1 MKQAFYLSKK
11 FFSSKNKSSSSY
23 FISKVSSISIVA
35 SSFSL
40 IVIMSIFTGFENLLS
55 QMYSDFDPDIKVTSK
70 NQTFFLKSDFNFGE
84 LDSSQIDY
92 ALTIENKVL
101 AKYEDKQF
109 LTNLKG
115 VSKNYENV
123 TRINGFVKEIFFD
136 KNNSYNNVY
145 LGLGLAN
152 NIGIQNE
159 SFNKTLSF
167 FYPNFKTNTGFG
179 VKPYNS
185 DKAIVNKIFSFASD
199 VDNDF
204 TISEIEFA
212 QNLFSKNGLISAI
225 EIKVKNKKDLNTV
238 VKYLKKKNENSF
250 FIKDK
255 FQQRDFL
262 FKILNSE
269 KLAVFF
275 ILVLIILL
283 SSFTH
288 IGFLNMFFIE
298 KKLELSTL
306 NKIGF
311 SNKLIRHTLFFVSVK
326 KFLRGLIIG
335 VGLAHLFIFLQLK
348 FSLIKMK
355 DNLVVDSYPIIYE
368 PLMVLK
374 LIFVLIL
381 ISIIYSWLPSKALSS
396 NFLRKAEFWEFIF
409 YAF

>member
-23 FISKVSSISIVA
+23 FISKVSSISIAA

-70 NQTFFLKSDFNFGE
+70 NQTFFSKSDFNFGE

-115 VSKNYENV
+115 VSNNYENV
-123 TRINGFVKEIFFD
+123 TKINVFVKEIFFD
-136 KNNSYNNVY
+136 ENNSYNNVY

-167 FYPNFKTNTGFG
+167 FYPNFKTNTVFG
-179 VKPYNS
+179 VKPYNT

-199 VDNDF
+199 VDNEF
-204 TISEIEFA
+204 AISEIEFA

-238 VKYLKKKNENSF
+238 IKYLKKKNENSF
-250 FIKDK
+250 YIKDK

-298 KKLELSTL
+298 KKSELLTL

-311 SNKLIRHTLFFVSVK
+311 SNKLIQDALFFVSVK
-326 KFLRGLIIG
+326 KFVKGLIVG
-335 VGLAHLFIFLQLK
+335 VVLAHLFIFLQLK

-355 DNLVVDSYPIIYE
+355 DNLVVDFYPISYE
-368 PLMVLK
+368 PLMVLQ
-374 LIFVLIL
+374 LIVVLIL
-381 ISIIYSWLPSKALSS
+381 ISIIYSWLPSKTLSS
-396 NFLRKAEFWEFIF
+396 NFLRKAEF
-409 YAF
+409 

>member
-23 FISKVSSISIVA
+23 FISKVSSISIAA

-70 NQTFFLKSDFNFGE
+70 NQTFFSKSDFNFGE

-115 VSKNYENV
+115 VSNNYENV
-123 TRINGFVKEIFFD
+123 TKINGFVKEIFFE

-167 FYPNFKTNTGFG
+167 FYPNFKTNTAFG
-179 VKPYNS
+179 VKPYNT

-199 VDNDF
+199 VDNEF
-204 TISEIEFA
+204 VISEIEFA
-212 QNLFSKNGLISAI
+212 QNLFSKKGLISAI

-238 VKYLKKKNENSF
+238 IKYLKKKNENSF
-250 FIKDK
+250 FVKDK
-255 FQQRDFL
+255 SQQRDFL

-269 KLAVFF
+269 KLVVFF

-298 KKLELSTL
+298 KKSELLTL

-311 SNKLIRHTLFFVSVK
+311 SNKLIQESLFFVSVK
-326 KFLRGLIIG
+326 KFVRGLIVG
-335 VGLAHLFIFLQLK
+335 VVLAHLFIFLQLK

-355 DNLVVDSYPIIYE
+355 DNLVVDSYPISYE
-368 PLMVLK
+368 PLMVLQ
-374 LIFVLIL
+374 LIVVL
-381 ISIIYSWLPSKALSS
+381 ISISFIYSWLPSKTLSS
-396 NFLRKAEFWEFIF
+396 NFLRKAEF
-409 YAF
+409 

>member
-1 MKQAFYLSKK
+1 MKQALYLSKK
-11 FFSSKNKSSSSY
+11 FFSSRNKSSSSH
-23 FISKVSSISIVA
+23 FISKVSSISIAA

-55 QMYSDFDPDIKVTSK
+55 QMYSNFDPDIKVTSK
-70 NQTFFLKSDFNFGE
+70 NQTFFSKSDFNFGE

-101 AKYEDKQF
+101 GKYEDKQF

-123 TRINGFVKEIFFD
+123 TKINGFVEEIFFD
-136 KNNSYNNVY
+136 KNNSYNNIY

-167 FYPNFKTNTGFG
+167 FYPNFKTNTTFG
-179 VKPYNS
+179 VKPYNTN
-185 DKAIVNKIFSFASD
+185 KAIVNKIFSFASD
-199 VDNDF
+199 VDNQF
-204 TISEIEFA
+204 AISEIEFA
-212 QNLFSKNGLISAI
+212 QNLFSKNRLISAI

-238 VKYLKKKNENSF
+238 IKYLKKKNENSF

-269 KLAVFF
+269 KASCFF
-275 ILVLIILL
+275 YFGIDYFTF
-283 SSFTH
+283 SFTH

-298 KKLELSTL
+298 KKSELLTL
-306 NKIGF
+306 KKIGF
-311 SNKLIRHTLFFVSVK
+311 SNKLVQDALFFVSVK
-326 KFLRGLIIG
+326 KFVRGLIIG

-348 FSLIKMK
+348 FSLIKMN
-355 DNLVVDSYPIIYE
+355 DNLVVDSYPISYE
-368 PLMVLK
+368 PLMVLQ
-374 LIFVLIL
+374 LIVVL
-381 ISIIYSWLPSKALSS
+381 
-396 NFLRKAEFWEFIF
+396 F
-409 YAF
+409 

>member
-23 FISKVSSISIVA
+23 FISKVSSISISA

-70 NQTFFLKSDFNFGE
+70 NQTFFSKSDFNFGE

-115 VSKNYENV
+115 VSNNYENV
-123 TRINGFVKEIFFD
+123 TKINGFVKEIFFE

-167 FYPNFKTNTGFG
+167 FYPNFKTNTAFG
-179 VKPYNS
+179 VKPYNT

-199 VDNDF
+199 VDNEF
-204 TISEIEFA
+204 AISEIEFA

-238 VKYLKKKNENSF
+238 IKYLKKKNENSF
-250 FIKDK
+250 YIKDK

-298 KKLELSTL
+298 KKSELLTL
-306 NKIGF
+306 SKIGF
-311 SNKLIRHTLFFVSVK
+311 SNKLIQDALFFVSVK
-326 KFLRGLIIG
+326 KFVRGLIIG

-355 DNLVVDSYPIIYE
+355 DNLVVDSYPISYE
-368 PLMVLK
+368 PLMVLQ
-374 LIFVLIL
+374 LIVVLIS
-381 ISIIYSWLPSKALSS
+381 ISIIYSWLPSKTLSS
-396 NFLRKAEFWEFIF
+396 NFLRKAEF
-409 YAF
+409 

>member
-1 MKQAFYLSKK
+1 MKQALYLSKK
-11 FFSSKNKSSSSY
+11 FFSSRNKSSSSH
-23 FISKVSSISIVA
+23 FISKVSSISIAA

-55 QMYSDFDPDIKVTSK
+55 QMYSNFDPDIKVTSK
-70 NQTFFLKSDFNFGE
+70 NQTFFSKSDFNFGE

-101 AKYEDKQF
+101 CKYEDKQF

-123 TRINGFVKEIFFD
+123 TKINGFVEEIFFD
-136 KNNSYNNVY
+136 KNSSYNNIY

-167 FYPNFKTNTGFG
+167 FYPNFKTNTAFG
-179 VKPYNS
+179 VKPYNT

-199 VDNDF
+199 VDNQF
-204 TISEIEFA
+204 AISEIEFA
-212 QNLFSKNGLISAI
+212 QNLFSKNRLISAI

-238 VKYLKKKNENSF
+238 IKYLKKKNENSF

-298 KKLELSTL
+298 KKSELLTL
-306 NKIGF
+306 KKIGF
-311 SNKLIRHTLFFVSVK
+311 SNKLVQDALFFVSVK
-326 KFLRGLIIG
+326 KFVRGLIIG
-335 VGLAHLFIFLQLK
+335 VVLAHLFIFLQLK
-348 FSLIKMK
+348 FSLIKMN
-355 DNLVVDSYPIIYE
+355 DNLVVDSYPISYE
-368 PLMVLK
+368 PLMVLQ
-374 LIFVLIL
+374 LIVVLFL
-381 ISIIYSWLPSKALSS
+381 ISIIYSWVPSKALSS
-396 NFLRKAEFWEFIF
+396 NFLRKAEL
-409 YAF
+409 

>member
-1 MKQAFYLSKK
+1 MKQALYLSKK
-11 FFSSKNKSSSSY
+11 FFSSRNKSSSSH
-23 FISKVSSISIVA
+23 FISKVSSISIA
-35 SSFSL
+35 TSSFSL

-55 QMYSDFDPDIKVTSK
+55 QMYSNFDPDIKVTSK
-70 NQTFFLKSDFNFGE
+70 NQTFFSKSDFNFGE

-101 AKYEDKQF
+101 VKYEDKQF

-123 TRINGFVKEIFFD
+123 TKINGFVKEIFFD
-136 KNNSYNNVY
+136 KNNSFNNIY

-167 FYPNFKTNTGFG
+167 FYPNFKTNTAFG
-179 VKPYNS
+179 VKPYNTN
-185 DKAIVNKIFSFASD
+185 KAIVNKIFSFASD
-199 VDNDF
+199 VDNQF
-204 TISEIEFA
+204 AISEIKFA
-212 QNLFSKNGLISAI
+212 QNLFSKNRLISAI

-238 VKYLKKKNENSF
+238 IKYLKKKNENSF

-298 KKLELSTL
+298 KKSELLTL
-306 NKIGF
+306 KKIGF
-311 SNKLIRHTLFFVSVK
+311 SNKLVQDALFFVSVK
-326 KFLRGLIIG
+326 KFVRGLIIG

-348 FSLIKMK
+348 FSLIKMN
-355 DNLVVDSYPIIYE
+355 DNLVVDSYPISYE
-368 PLMVLK
+368 PLMVLQ
-374 LIFVLIL
+374 LIVVL
-381 ISIIYSWLPSKALSS
+381 
-396 NFLRKAEFWEFIF
+396 F
-409 YAF
+409 